1 MSLATISLAEALTG
15 TTLYIQQLDGRQL
28 EVPINEIV
36 IRGFKQRVTNEG
48 IPSTSNSGTYGD
60 LIIEFEV

>member
-1 MSLATISLAEALTG
+1 TISLAEALTG

-48 IPSTSNSGTYGD
+48 MPLTSNSGTYGD